1 MFPESQQCKKG
12 QGERQMG
19 RPEGFDDVVSDPYT
33 SETSGDIYNTPDVIG
48 DKQGEETAGTI
59 ETDEAPEHEERAEA
73 EEVGEPAAADSA
85 VQQSGGAA
93 EIVVSE
99 GVTEIN
105 VSGNSWEI
113 GMPDEKARYNPY
125 HNNLYGNQQPQN
137 GNPYS
142 NTPYGSQQSQSGN
155 PYSNSPYGSQQP
167 SSDNPYS
174 NTPYGSQQPQGGNPN
189 SNTPYG
195 SQQPQGNNPYSNN
208 PYSGQ
213 QPQGDNPYNNNPYT
227 GQYTQNGVHY
237 NNSYTNVPPYN
248 NTPYSTYAAP
258 AKKNN
263 TKLIIGIV
271 VGIIILFLIAVFAL
285 TYKVISLISEE
296 RDRRHHSSYEEYEF
310 HDDRE
315 ENREKRREEDD
326 FGYNGH
332 DGYYDYDD
340 GYFDDD
346 YGYDYDSDQYYTLH
360 DDIKDNL
367 SYTVD
372 FDYYEY
378 DTDDEDVVIMVTY
391 PVIEGD
397 DVPNLD
403 QLNGLMQSEIDLFK
417 DYFEEEYKNYMDE
430 EGSYFS
436 AVSSGYVT
444 YMDEEKMSI
453 VFSESVSS
461 DYYNYAYLYC
471 INIDMENGVVLD
483 NENILG
489 IDDNFSVEFR
499 NRSDIQNG
507 EIPYLTY
514 MTDQEIT
521 GYFNSTDVIV
531 FYTPQGM
538 EIGFNYEEGWVTV
551 TYEEYEQYL
560 KVF

>member
-1 MFPESQQCKKG
+1 
-12 QGERQMG
+12 MG
-19 RPEGFDDVVSDPYT
+19 RPEEFDDVVSDPYT

-48 DKQGEETAGTI
+48 VKHGEETAGSI
-59 ETDEAPEHEERAEA
+59 ETYEAPEHEEHAKA
-73 EEVGEPAAADSA
+73 EEVGEPADAADSA
-85 VQQSGGAA
+85 VQQSGGAT
-93 EIVVSE
+93 EIAVSE
-99 GVTEIN
+99 GAAETDVPE
-105 VSGNSWEI
+105 NSWEF
-113 GMPDEKARYNPY
+113 GMSDEKARYNPGIGQNLQSGGAHDNY
-125 HNNLYGNQQPQN
+125 SYGSQQPQNSNPYGDNPYNSLYGNQQPQN

-142 NTPYGSQQSQSGN
+142 NNPYGSQQSQSG
-155 PYSNSPYGSQQP
+155 
-167 SSDNPYS
+167 NPYS
-174 NTPYGSQQPQGGNPN
+174 NTPYGSQQPQGGNP
-189 SNTPYG
+189 
-195 SQQPQGNNPYSNN
+195 YSNN
-208 PYSGQ
+208 PYGGQ
-213 QPQGDNPYNNNPYT
+213 QPRGDNPYN
-227 GQYTQNGVHY
+227 
-237 NNSYTNVPPYN
+237 S
-248 NTPYSTYAAP
+248 TPYSPYAAP

-296 RDRRHHSSYEEYEF
+296 SDRRHHSSYEEYEF

-315 ENREKRREEDD
+315 ENREKRREEDE
-326 FGYNGH
+326 FGYN
-332 DGYYDYDD
+332 DQDDY
-340 GYFDDD
+340 YFDDD
-346 YGYDYDSDQYYTLH
+346 YGYDYDYDYDSDQYYTLH
-360 DDIKDNL
+360 DDIKENL

-417 DYFEEEYKNYMDE
+417 DYFEEEYINYMDE

-489 IDDNFSVEFR
+489 IDDTFSVEFR
-499 NRSDIQNG
+499 NRSDMQNG

-521 GYFNSTDVIV
+521 DYFNSSDVIV
-531 FYTPQGM
+531 FYTPHGM

>member
-1 MFPESQQCKKG
+1 
-12 QGERQMG
+12 MG

-48 DKQGEETAGTI
+48 DKQGEETARTI
-59 ETDEAPEHEERAEA
+59 ETDEAPEHEKNAELEEVREPAEA
-73 EEVGEPAAADSA
+73 TDSA
-85 VQQSGGAA
+85 VQQSGGVT

-99 GVTEIN
+99 DAPEIGESEDTLGIGVSDEKAHYDPSIGQN
-105 VSGNSWEI
+105 MQGGVFSGNSH
-113 GMPDEKARYNPY
+113 DSSPY
-125 HNNLYGNQQPQN
+125 EDRHLQSDN
-137 GNPYS
+137 
-142 NTPYGSQQSQSGN
+142 PYGSN
-155 PYSNSPYGSQQP
+155 PYAGQFSQYGDAYGNYPYGSQQP
-167 SSDNPYS
+167 QDSNSYSNHPYGNQQTQNGIPYS
-174 NTPYGSQQPQGGNPN
+174 NNPYEGQQHQNGFSYGSQQPQGGNPYSN
-189 SNTPYG
+189 PYEDQYTQNEKHYSNTYAGVP
-195 SQQPQGNNPYSNN
+195 PHNNPYS
-208 PYSGQ
+208 PYA
-213 QPQGDNPYNNNPYT
+213 
-227 GQYTQNGVHY
+227 
-237 NNSYTNVPPYN
+237 VP
-248 NTPYSTYAAP
+248 T
-258 AKKNN
+258 KKNN

-271 VGIIILFLIAVFAL
+271 AGIIILFLIAVFAL

-296 RDRRHHSSYEEYEF
+296 RDRQHRSSYEEYEF

-315 ENREKRREEDD
+315 ENREKRREEND
-326 FGYNGH
+326 FGYDDQN
-332 DGYYDYDD
+332 DYNDNYYDDDYDDYYYNYDYDN
-340 GYFDDD
+340 
-346 YGYDYDSDQYYTLH
+346 DQYYTLH
-360 DDIKDNL
+360 DDIRENL
-367 SYTVD
+367 SYTVN
-372 FDYYEY
+372 FEYYEY
-378 DTDDEDVVIMVTY
+378 DTDDEDVAIVVTY
-391 PVIEGD
+391 PVIEGNGI
-397 DVPNLD
+397 PNLD
-403 QLNGLMQSEIDLFK
+403 QLNGLIQSEIDLFK
-417 DYFEEEYKNYMDE
+417 DFFEDEYINYMDE
-430 EGSYFS
+430 EDSYFS

-521 GYFNSTDVIV
+521 GYFNSSDVIV
-531 FYTPQGM
+531 FYTPHGM